1 LIKTPLNLQEI
12 ISGILTWEDFIKIQ
26 EEKLNKNIELFPN
39 K

>member
-12 ISGILTWEDFIKIQ
+12 ISGNLEWKDFLKNE
-26 EEKLNKNIELFPN
+26 EEKLNKNLELIPI